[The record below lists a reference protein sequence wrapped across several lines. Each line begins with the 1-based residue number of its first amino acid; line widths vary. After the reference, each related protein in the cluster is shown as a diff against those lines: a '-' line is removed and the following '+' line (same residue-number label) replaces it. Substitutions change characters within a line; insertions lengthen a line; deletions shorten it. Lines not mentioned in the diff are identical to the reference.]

1 MFNILRHYGVPI
13 EIVNVIETIYH
24 NSRSVVLVDN
34 NISKEFDLT
43 TDVLQEDIL
52 APFLCV
58 VVIDYVM
65 KNAQKEHTNGKGES
79 GLITNLRQSSRQ
91 LATTIHDLRFADDIV
106 LLENSLESAPM
117 QLITTAKWA
126 KEVFLQVNTSKTQV
140 LINHNTSNKSIQ
152 LNGQIIQ

>member
-13 EIVNVIETIYH
+13 KIVNVIETIYH

-52 APFLCV
+52 ASFLCV

-91 LATTIHDLRFADDIV
+91 PATTIHDLRFADDIV

-117 QLITTAKWA
+117 QLITIAKWA
-126 KEVFLQVNTSKTQV
+126 KQVCLQVNTSKTQV